1 MSLEKAH
8 ERALLWLR
16 QAEDDWLAAQLLQQG
31 GQATQACFLAQQV
44 GEKVIKALLADEDRD
59 LRSHSLGA
67 LLRFLGAEHH
77 ERWQREARLLD
88 KLYAPTRYPDA
99 LGDEAP
105 VDVFGAE
112 DAIAALGAA
121 ERLLTWVRSTLGEP
135 R

>member
-16 QAEDDWLAAQLLQQG
+16 QAEDDWFAAQLLQQG

-44 GEKVIKALLADEDRD
+44 GEKVIKALLAEEDRD

-77 ERWQREARLLD
+77 ERWQREA
-88 KLYAPTRYPDA
+88 
-99 LGDEAP
+99 P

-112 DAIAALGAA
+112 DALAALGAA

>member
-31 GQATQACFLAQQV
+31 DQATQACVLAQQV

-67 LLRFLGAEHH
+67 LFRFL
-77 ERWQREARLLD
+77 
-88 KLYAPTRYPDA
+88 
-99 LGDEAP
+99 
-105 VDVFGAE
+105 GAE

-121 ERLLTWVRSTLGEP
+121 ERLLTWVRSTLGDP